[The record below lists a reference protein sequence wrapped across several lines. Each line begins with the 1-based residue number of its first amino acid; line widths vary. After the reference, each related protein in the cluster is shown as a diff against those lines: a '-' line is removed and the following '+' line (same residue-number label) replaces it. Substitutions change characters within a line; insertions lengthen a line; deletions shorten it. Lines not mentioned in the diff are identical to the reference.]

1 MEMTLL
7 ARLLHSDRKRG
18 LVLAPGR
25 YHLDLSV
32 PVVVPDQPALLTVGK
47 LRTENFH
54 MSEHAEHTS
63 RPQGFYIAIG
73 IGLLVLTA
81 TTVGAAFVNLGPF
94 NPIIALLIAT
104 IKATLVV
111 LFFMHV
117 KGASEKLTGA
127 IVVSGFFFLAIL
139 LTLSLADYLTRS
151 WR

>member
-1 MEMTLL
+1 
-7 ARLLHSDRKRG
+7 
-18 LVLAPGR
+18 
-25 YHLDLSV
+25 
-32 PVVVPDQPALLTVGK
+32 
-47 LRTENFH
+47 
-54 MSEHAEHTS
+54 MSEHEEHTS
-63 RPQGFYIAIG
+63 HSQRFYIAIG

-94 NPIIALLIAT
+94 NPVIALLIAT

-139 LTLSLADYLTRS
+139 LSLSLADYLTRS

>member
-1 MEMTLL
+1 
-7 ARLLHSDRKRG
+7 
-18 LVLAPGR
+18 
-25 YHLDLSV
+25 
-32 PVVVPDQPALLTVGK
+32 
-47 LRTENFH
+47 
-54 MSEHAEHTS
+54 MSEQEEHTS
-63 RPQGFYIAIG
+63 RPQGFYLAIG

-117 KGASEKLTGA
+117 KGASEKLTA
-127 IVVSGFFFLAIL
+127 AVVVSGFFFLAIL

>member
-1 MEMTLL
+1 
-7 ARLLHSDRKRG
+7 
-18 LVLAPGR
+18 
-25 YHLDLSV
+25 
-32 PVVVPDQPALLTVGK
+32 
-47 LRTENFH
+47 
-54 MSEHAEHTS
+54 MSEHEEHTTHS
-63 RPQGFYIAIG
+63 QAFYLAIG
-73 IGLLVLTA
+73 VVLLILTA

-94 NPIIALLIAT
+94 NPVVALLIAT

-139 LTLSLADYLTRS
+139 IALSLADYMTRS